1 MHWSSVTTSCV
12 FPMLFAV
19 LSQLSRA
26 VLAKSV
32 AATVAIFVIIL
43 QLYLIKTQARRVP
56 AGQ

>member
-1 MHWSSVTTSCV
+1 
-12 FPMLFAV
+12 MLFAV
-19 LSQLSRA
+19 LSQLSSRA

-32 AATVAIFVIIL
+32 AATVAVFVIIL